1 MFTEKV
7 RGDLLMAIE
16 AKTLQVVGRQTM
28 HCGGCETTGEFVV
41 KQLAGIQ
48 QVKANYKTQEIN
60 LAFDPQA
67 LNLERV
73 RQELDGIGYQLA
85 EIEGS

>member
-1 MFTEKV
+1 MTLET
-7 RGDLLMAIE
+7 
-16 AKTLQVVGRQTM
+16 KTLKVVGEQTM
-28 HCGGCETTGEFVV
+28 HCGGCETTVEFAI
-41 KQLAGIQ
+41 KQLLGVQ

-73 RQELDGIGYQLA
+73 RQELDGIGYQVA
-85 EIEGS
+85 EVEVKEASTYG